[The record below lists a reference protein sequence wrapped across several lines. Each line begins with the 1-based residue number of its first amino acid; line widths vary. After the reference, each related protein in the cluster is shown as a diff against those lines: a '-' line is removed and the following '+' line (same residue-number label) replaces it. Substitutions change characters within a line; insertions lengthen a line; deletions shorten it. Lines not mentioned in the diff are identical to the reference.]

1 MKGREKQIRLKV
13 VKADGSV
20 EQYFHTKV
28 LGTICN
34 ALAGAGQADAACAE
48 NLAEAVTYFLY
59 HRDNNETVASCEIF
73 SIIKAVLS
81 ATGYE
86 QAALTLSDHHH
97 HRRVKR
103 NRIEVI
109 YIDIEKLSDAEM
121 LYGLAK
127 PVLRKAWD
135 KSQIASDLVKEHEFT
150 RQMARIVAS
159 MVEEKILN
167 MGLNLIPASL
177 VKQLVFGD
185 AAAML
190 QAQRQLQPA

>member
-1 MKGREKQIRLKV
+1 MRGKEKQTRLKV
-13 VKADGSV
+13 VKANGSI

-34 ALAGAGQADAACAE
+34 ALAGAGQADAIAAE

-59 HRDNNETVASCEIF
+59 HRDSGATITSCEIF

-86 QAALTLSDHHH
+86 EAASTLSDHHH

-103 NRIEVI
+103 NRVEVL
-109 YIDIEKLSDAEM
+109 YMDIEKLSDAEM
-121 LYGLAK
+121 LYGLEN
-127 PVLRKAWD
+127 PVPRKSWD
-135 KSQIASDLVKEHEFT
+135 KSQIACDLVDKHKIPLLT
-150 RQMARIVAS
+150 ARVIAS

-177 VKQLVFGD
+177 VKQLVLGD

-190 QAQRQLQPA
+190 NAQRQFQPV

>member
-1 MKGREKQIRLKV
+1 MKGREKQTRLNV

-34 ALAGAGQADAACAE
+34 ALAGAGQADVACAE

-59 HRDNNETVASCEIF
+59 HRDNGEAVTSCEIF

-86 QAALTLSDHHH
+86 EAASILSNHHH

-103 NRIEVI
+103 SRVEVLCI
-109 YIDIEKLSDAEM
+109 NIEKLSDAEM

-127 PVLRKAWD
+127 PVPRKAWD
-135 KSQIASDLVKEHEFT
+135 KSRIASDLVDKHKIPHLT
-150 RQMARIVAS
+150 ARAVAS

-167 MGLNLIPASL
+167 MGLNLIPAGL
-177 VKQLVFGD
+177 IKQLVLSD
-185 AAAML
+185 TAAL
-190 QAQRQLQPA
+190 LHAQRQLQTA

>member
-1 MKGREKQIRLKV
+1 MKGREKQTRLRV

-34 ALAGAGQADAACAE
+34 ALAGAGQADVACAE

-59 HRDNNETVASCEIF
+59 HRDNGTAVTSCEIL

-86 QAALTLSDHHH
+86 EAASTLSDHHH

-103 NRIEVI
+103 RRVEVLCI
-109 YIDIEKLSDAEM
+109 NIEKLSDAEM

-127 PVLRKAWD
+127 PVPRKAWD
-135 KSQIASDLVKEHEFT
+135 KSRIASDLVDKHKIPRMT
-150 RQMARIVAS
+150 ARAVAS

-177 VKQLVFGD
+177 IKQLVFSD
-185 AAAML
+185 TAAL
-190 QAQRQLQPA
+190 LHAQRQLQTA

>member
-1 MKGREKQIRLKV
+1 MKGREKQTRLKV
-13 VKADGSV
+13 VKADGSI

-34 ALAGAGQADAACAE
+34 ALAGAGQADAAAAE

-59 HRDNNETVASCEIF
+59 HRDNGETVASGEIF

-86 QAALTLSDHHH
+86 EAALTLSDHHH

-103 NRIEVI
+103 SRVEVI
-109 YIDIEKLSDAEM
+109 HIDIEKLSDAEM
-121 LYGLAK
+121 LYGLEK
-127 PVLRKAWD
+127 PVLRTSWD
-135 KSQIASDLVKEHEFT
+135 KSKIASDLINKHEFSSQT
-150 RQMARIVAS
+150 ARAIAS

-167 MGLNLIPASL
+167 IGLSLVPASL
-177 VKQLVFGD
+177 VKQLVLGD
-185 AAAML
+185 TAALL
-190 QAQRQLQPA
+190 QAQRQLQIV

>member
-1 MKGREKQIRLKV
+1 MKGREKQTRLKV
-13 VKADGSV
+13 VKTDGSV

-34 ALAGAGQADAACAE
+34 ALAGAGQADATTAE

-59 HRDNNETVASCEIF
+59 HRDNGETVTSCEIF

-86 QAALTLSDHHH
+86 EAALTLSDHHH

-103 NRIEVI
+103 GRVEVL
-109 YIDIEKLSDAEM
+109 YMDIEKLSDAEM
-121 LYGLAK
+121 LYGLEK
-127 PVLRKAWD
+127 PVPRKVWD
-135 KSQIASDLVKEHEFT
+135 KSKIACDLVDKHKIPRLT
-150 RQMARIVAS
+150 ARAVAS

-167 MGLNLIPASL
+167 MGLNLIPASV
-177 VKQLVFGD
+177 VKQLVLSD
-185 AAAML
+185 TAAL
-190 QAQRQLQPA
+190 LNAQRQLQPA